1 MKKIILSIISILFLC
16 NVAKSAGPSTQYSI
30 TLTKGELCEA
40 GSNLVVTNCI
50 NPVQLNAPGSTLTVD
65 IAATEAGATA
75 GAFGTLANA
84 KFGVTYTHFRST
96 ISRLFTVNG
105 QSDAAGSCFTVA
117 TQNGGLN
124 AYAQLGTTANGDARG
139 TATLSMPNTTA
150 GGAGGMGATFGN
162 DVIGTDAN
170 GAIGANAA
178 GAIAN
183 ADTHFMSIMVL
194 SKPLTVKAGIIPTLK
209 LAFGT
214 ATSTSHETGVN
225 SNCING
231 ANAATGAIAAPD
243 VTMSFE

>member
-40 GSNLVVTNCI
+40 GSTLVVTSCI

-150 GGAGGMGATFGN
+150 GGAGGMGATLGN

-225 SNCING
+225 SNCIN
-231 ANAATGAIAAPD
+231 AATGAIAAPD

>member
-105 QSDAAGSCFTVA
+105 QSDAAGSCFTRA
-117 TQNGGLN
+117 GQNGGLN
-124 AYAQLGTTANGDARG
+124 AYAQLGTTNGGHTRG
-139 TATLSMPNTTA
+139 TVTLSMPNTGT
-150 GGAGGMGATFGN
+150 MGATLGD
-162 DVIGTDAN
+162 DVIGTDAD

-178 GAIAN
+178 GTIAN
-183 ADTHFMSIMVL
+183 ADTHFMSIMAL
-194 SKPLTVKAGIIPTLK
+194 SKPLTIKAGIIPTLK

-225 SNCING
+225 SNCL
-231 ANAATGAIAAPD
+231 NAATGAIAAPD

>member
-30 TLTKGELCEA
+30 TLTKGELCQS
-40 GSNLVVTNCI
+40 GSTLVVTSCI

-65 IAATEAGATA
+65 IAATDAGATA

-124 AYAQLGTTANGDARG
+124 AYGQLGTTANGDARG
-139 TATLSMPNTTA
+139 TAILSIPNTGT
-150 GGAGGMGATFGN
+150 MGATLGT
-162 DVIGTDAN
+162 DIIGSDAN

-178 GAIAN
+178 GAIAD
-183 ADTHFMSIMVL
+183 ADTHFMSIMIL
-194 SKPLTVKAGIIPTLK
+194 SKPLTMKAGIIPTLK

-225 SNCING
+225 SNCT
-231 ANAATGAIAAPD
+231 AAATGAIAAPD